1 MRAPRA
7 RASRCRHAPTATT
20 TSAPEG
26 QRLRAR
32 ASQRTSLG
40 FFATLPTFIQP
51 MSFCSA
57 AAAIAA
63 AADIAGNRVFRST
76 PSAARPG
83 GGSPAASTAS
93 RECATSKP
101 AAETDHGYLPLAFV
115 LRGNIEVGFSR
126 KDDSDKAALR
136 RWPCGSRWARR
147 RRGRGA
153 AERTPQRKQGVR
165 EDIGWTGGGGL
176 RHCLA
181 ERAQHRGPR
190 PFFSFADHA
199 GTTPGGAVPCRG
211 RKARPSPGRRAAR
224 PLEAEVECDSDPLA
238 HPVRARYRESCR

>member
-1 MRAPRA
+1 MNRGAAAISRGAGARVHTRMGGVSICVPPRA

-20 TSAPEG
+20 NSAPEG

-93 RECATSKP
+93 RECATSWRQQLRR
-101 AAETDHGYLPLAFV
+101 TDRVFCPLHWPSGGA
-115 LRGNIEVGFSR
+115 IYEVGFSR
-126 KDDSDKAALR
+126 KNDSDTAALR

-153 AERTPQRKQGVR
+153 AERTPQPQQGV
-165 EDIGWTGGGGL
+165 
-176 RHCLA
+176 
-181 ERAQHRGPR
+181 
-190 PFFSFADHA
+190 
-199 GTTPGGAVPCRG
+199 
-211 RKARPSPGRRAAR
+211 
-224 PLEAEVECDSDPLA
+224 
-238 HPVRARYRESCR
+238 

>member
-1 MRAPRA
+1 MNRGAAAISRGAGARVHTRMGGVSICVPPRA

-20 TSAPEG
+20 NSAPEG

-93 RECATSKP
+93 RECAATSKP

-115 LRGNIEVGFSR
+115 LGQYTKSAFLERTTQA
-126 KDDSDKAALR
+126 DTAALR

-181 ERAQHRGPR
+181 ERAQHRAGLALFSRGGPR
-190 PFFSFADHA
+190 RDDA
-199 GTTPGGAVPCRG
+199 
-211 RKARPSPGRRAAR
+211 GRR
-224 PLEAEVECDSDPLA
+224 
-238 HPVRARYRESCR
+238 RAL